1 MRGRQVSLTAQ
12 LIVWPFFL
20 SFFFF
25 SLDYRLDNE
34 NYFTQKMH
42 LMELKMGSQYKFTPT
57 SEQIPQAL
65 YGK

>member
-1 MRGRQVSLTAQ
+1 MRGRQVSLTTQ

-20 SFFFF
+20 SFFFP
-25 SLDYRLDNE
+25 LDYRLDNE

>member
-1 MRGRQVSLTAQ
+1 MRGRQVSLTTQ
-12 LIVWPFFL
+12 LIVWLFFP
-20 SFFFF
+20 
-25 SLDYRLDNE
+25 LDYRLDNE

>member
-1 MRGRQVSLTAQ
+1 MYARQASFTHHAADCLA
-12 LIVWPFFL
+12 FL

>member
-1 MRGRQVSLTAQ
+1 MRGRQVSLTTQ
-12 LIVWPFFL
+12 SGL

-25 SLDYRLDNE
+25 LDYRLDNE
-34 NYFTQKMH
+34 NYFPQKMH
-42 LMELKMGSQYKFTPT
+42 LMELKMWSQYKFTPT